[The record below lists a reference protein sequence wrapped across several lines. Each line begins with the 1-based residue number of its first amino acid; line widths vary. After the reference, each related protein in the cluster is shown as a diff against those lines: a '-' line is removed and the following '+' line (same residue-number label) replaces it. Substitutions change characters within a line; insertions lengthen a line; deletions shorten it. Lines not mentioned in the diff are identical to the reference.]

1 MSEELDRTEQFVRHL
16 SGELAK
22 NDLDHLEQKI
32 LEDDD
37 LFESCMAVEAEMV
50 DAWIR
55 GELPRSQ
62 ASGLAELL
70 GASSRLQT
78 SFQTTLAL
86 DARAPES
93 PHSTEVTG
101 SFDREEKGLRKH
113 WPGLLLAL
121 LLGIVAGAAGYG
133 MLIHAELQTT
143 QVELESIRVSLQ
155 QVEEELRQ
163 AEETNNILEVELARD
178 EARGRQ

>member
-1 MSEELDRTEQFVRHL
+1 MNEELDRTEQFVRHL
-16 SGELAK
+16 SGELTQ
-22 NDLDHLEQKI
+22 NDLNELEQKI

-37 LFESCMAVEAEMV
+37 LFESCMAVEAELV

-62 ASGLAELL
+62 ASELSDLL
-70 GASSRLQT
+70 GASPRLQN

-86 DARAPES
+86 DARAPGIPGPSSEDGRLES
-93 PHSTEVTG
+93 MG
-101 SFDREEKGLRKH
+101 KARGRH
-113 WPGLLLAL
+113 WQGLLIAL
-121 LLGIVAGAAGYG
+121 VLGAVLGGFGYRVFVQDK
-133 MLIHAELQTT
+133 LNQAQAELQ
-143 QVELESIRVSLQ
+143 SVSATLQ